1 MERRRPLWKILL
13 DEFRRI
19 ESEINRMEEEMFR
32 MMKEAEGMRKCITP
46 LYNLYE
52 SGDEVILTADL
63 PGANKEEID
72 LRVQEDNI
80 RIEAPC
86 RSPLRK
92 VEEGKYILHVKLPTK
107 IDPETAKARYKD
119 GVLEV
124 LAKKKIAGFKIKV
137 E

>member
-1 MERRRPLWKILL
+1 VERRSLWRIIL
-13 DEFRRI
+13 DEIRRM
-19 ESEINRMEEEMFR
+19 EAEVNRMEEEIFKMI
-32 MMKEAEGMRKCITP
+32 KEAEGMRKCITP

-72 LRVQEDNI
+72 LVAGEDYFK
-80 RIEAPC
+80 IEAPC
-86 RSPLRK
+86 KSPVRK
-92 VEEGKYILHVKLPTK
+92 IQEGRYILHVRLPVK
-107 IDPETAKARYKD
+107 IDPETVRARYKE

-124 LAKKKIAGFKIKV
+124 VAKKKIAGYRIKV